1 MKTKL
6 FLFVV
11 LAALI
16 SSCTQTSIE
25 VQFFVNN
32 TRSENI
38 VVSYTYCCYARW
50 TEEDG
55 NKKDSVMSK
64 QTIGAGKQEQLF
76 VYDRYWT
83 AGSAES
89 LFTRFDVLSQ
99 QGDTL
104 LHDAHLQR
112 ALWHAKT
119 EHQMLSRYHHHDIMK
134 CILEVQ

>member
-6 FLFVV
+6 FLFA
-11 LAALI
+11 LFAALL
-16 SSCTQTSIE
+16 SGCTQTSIE

-38 VVSYTYCCYARW
+38 VVSYTYYYAHW

-76 VYDRYWT
+76 IYDRYWT

-89 LFTRFDVLSQ
+89 LFARFDVLSQ

-112 ALWHAKT
+112 ALWHAEI
-119 EHQMLSRYHHHDIMK
+119 EHQMLSRYHHHDIEK